1 MSMTRNEIPVVR
13 IIEGSLVVDLPRLT
27 YPIDQGH
34 KAGQDLHALG
44 LSAMIVSHEVP
55 EDIKSLVKQGTRG
68 E

>member
-13 IIEGSLVVDLPRLT
+13 IIDGALVVDLPRLT

-44 LSAMIVSHEVP
+44 LSSMIVSHEVP
-55 EDIKSLVKQGTRG
+55 EDIKSLVKQGARG

>member
-34 KAGQDLHALG
+34 KAGQDLHELG

-55 EDIKSLVKQGTRG
+55 EDIKALVKQGARG

>member
-55 EDIKSLVKQGTRG
+55 EDIKSLVKQGARG

>member
-55 EDIKSLVKQGTRG
+55 EDIKSLVKQGVRG

>member
-34 KAGQDLHALG
+34 KAGQELHALG

-55 EDIKSLVKQGTRG
+55 EDIKSLVKQGARG